1 LTLIGYGGILQTTI
15 KIKENITMTNIT
27 LQVEGMSCQ
36 HCVNSIE
43 GALKEIGA
51 TGKVSLESNSVD
63 VSFDENKITIDAV
76 KEAIEEQGY
85 DII

>member
-1 LTLIGYGGILQTTI
+1 
-15 KIKENITMTNIT
+15 MTNVT
-27 LQVEGMSCQ
+27 LKVEGMSCQ

-51 TGKVSLESNSVD
+51 QGEVKLESNTVD
-63 VSFDENKITIDAV
+63 VSYDENRITMEAI

-85 DII
+85 DVV

>member
-1 LTLIGYGGILQTTI
+1 M
-15 KIKENITMTNIT
+15 KNIT

-51 TGKVSLESNSVD
+51 VGKVDLKNNSVD
-63 VSFDENKITIDAV
+63 VSFDENQISIEHIKETI
-76 KEAIEEQGY
+76 EGQGY
-85 DII
+85 DVV

>member
-1 LTLIGYGGILQTTI
+1 M
-15 KIKENITMTNIT
+15 KNIT

-51 TGKVSLESNSVD
+51 TGKVDLKNGSVD
-63 VSFDENKITIDAV
+63 VSYDESLITQEKIH
-76 KEAIEEQGY
+76 EAIEEQGY
-85 DII
+85 DVV

>member
-1 LTLIGYGGILQTTI
+1 MI
-15 KIKENITMTNIT
+15 KTV

-43 GALKEIGA
+43 GALREIGVV
-51 TGKVSLESNSVD
+51 GKVDLTNNVVE
-63 VSFDENKITIDAV
+63 VSFDENQVTIEAV

-85 DII
+85 DVD

>member
-1 LTLIGYGGILQTTI
+1 M
-15 KIKENITMTNIT
+15 KNIT

-51 TGKVSLESNSVD
+51 KGKVDLKNNLVD
-63 VSFDENKITIDAV
+63 VSFDENQISIELIKETIVD
-76 KEAIEEQGY
+76 QGY
-85 DII
+85 EVV